1 MYVRQERKTY
11 AYKTT
16 IDIDIKNVNTF
27 DERKTP
33 QIHNGSQY
41 MKLEEYY
48 FIESNIFPNVFLN
61 TCKDNANEAITI
73 QCKIKN
79 DKKGM

>member
-1 MYVRQERKTY
+1 MRGMLNWINARTKNRENKIKTSKDKNDDYDDTIPMYVRQERKTY

-41 MKLEEYY
+41 MKL
-48 FIESNIFPNVFLN
+48 
-61 TCKDNANEAITI
+61 
-73 QCKIKN
+73 
-79 DKKGM
+79 